1 MHFRKLSQTSLV
13 NKHFSNE
20 WSKIAMQNRHVFFKR
35 RVRTMTCYS
44 RFKNTKK
51 VGRVGLLSFYLDVI
65 YIQKVLEFILCAHV
79 TLPTYF
85 AYKCGWN
92 TSYVDLSS
100 NKKNGWIVWN
110 IINSC
115 KNICKKFESTM
126 ECHNWYNSL

>member
-1 MHFRKLSQTSLV
+1 MNEVKLRCKIGTY
-13 NKHFSNE
+13 FSNE
-20 WSKIAMQNRHVFFKR
+20 GLELWPATQGSKTQ
-35 RVRTMTCYS
+35 
-44 RFKNTKK
+44 KK

-65 YIQKVLEFILCAHV
+65 YIQKVQEFILCAHV

-100 NKKNGWIVWN
+100 YKKNGWIVWN

-115 KNICKKFESTM
+115 KNICKKFGSTM
-126 ECHNWYNSL
+126 EFHNWYNSL